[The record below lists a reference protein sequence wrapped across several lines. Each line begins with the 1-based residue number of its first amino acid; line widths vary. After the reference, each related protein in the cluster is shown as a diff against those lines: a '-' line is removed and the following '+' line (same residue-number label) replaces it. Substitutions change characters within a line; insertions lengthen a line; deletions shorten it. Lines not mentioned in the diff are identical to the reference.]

1 MTETQKNTK
10 KYTQRYTDEEEKSFI
25 TEWREVENDFTVNR
39 SISKSDTKISR
50 LKIKLNQ
57 KNIFRSI
64 DQIANKV
71 KQFKLLW
78 ERINHTIQY

>member
-1 MTETQKNTK
+1 MSESIKNTK

-25 TEWREVENDFTVNR
+25 TEWREVENDFTVHR

-50 LKIKLNQ
+50 LKMKLDQ

-64 DQIANKV
+64 DQISNKV
-71 KQFKLLW
+71 KKFKLLY
-78 ERINHTIQY
+78 QKVS

>member
-1 MTETQKNTK
+1 MTTTQKSTK
-10 KYTQRYTDEEEKSFI
+10 KYTQRYTDEEEKLFI
-25 TEWREVENDFTVNR
+25 TEWMEVENDFTVNR

-50 LKIKLNQ
+50 LKIKLDL

-71 KQFKLLW
+71 KKFKLLY
-78 ERINHTIQY
+78 QKVS